1 MLMTYCASCAGAREA
16 LLLLSLN
23 EDETEWR
30 HVVLAQEPRRR
41 RNSAAMESK
50 TD

>member
-1 MLMTYCASCAGAREA
+1 VCGSKGEA
-16 LLLLSLN
+16 LLLLLLSLN

-50 TD
+50 ID